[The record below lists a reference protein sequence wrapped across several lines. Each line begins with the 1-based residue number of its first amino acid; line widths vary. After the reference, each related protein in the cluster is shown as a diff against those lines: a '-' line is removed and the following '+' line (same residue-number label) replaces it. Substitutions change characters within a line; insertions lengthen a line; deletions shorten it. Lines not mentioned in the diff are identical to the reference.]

1 MKYISTRNKDNKVSP
16 SEAIVR
22 GLASDGGLFVPEEFP
37 EITGAELESMEDMNY
52 DERAAV
58 VLSKFLTDFTYE
70 ELLSYTTAA
79 YDKFSGDPC
88 PLVALD
94 ECNYMLE
101 LWHGPTCAF
110 KDMALTVLPYL
121 LNAARKKIGEENKSL
136 ILVATS
142 GDTGKAALEGF
153 KDVENTSIIVFYPS
167 DGVSDMQKLQMQ
179 TQEGDNVY
187 VCAIKGNFDDAQKAV
202 KTVFAD
208 AEAKAELLKKGYVLS
223 SANSINWG
231 RLAPQIAYYISSY
244 VDLMSSG
251 RIEYGD
257 KINYVV
263 PSGNFGNILAGY
275 YAKRMGL
282 PINKLYCASNVNNIL
297 TDFFTT
303 GVYDINRE
311 FHKTMSPSMD
321 ILISSNLERLLYEIT
336 GRDDKCV
343 AEMMSDLKEKGVYKI
358 NLNAIKK
365 AVPEF
370 SAGWVGEEE
379 TAESILNF
387 YEMFDYVA
395 DPHTAVAIAVSG
407 TIEDDTPTVIVSTAN
422 AYKFST
428 DVYEAMTG
436 KRVEDAEMALMKL
449 EAFTGE
455 CPPLPL
461 LELRNKPVR
470 FIDVIE
476 NDKIKQTILDN
487 VK

>member
-1 MKYISTRNKDNKVSP
+1 MNYVSTRDKNNKVTP

-22 GLASDGGLFVPEEFP
+22 GLAADGGLFVPEEFP
-37 EITGAELESMEDMNY
+37 DITKAEIEAMADMNY
-52 DERAAV
+52 DERAAL
-58 VLSKFLTDFTYE
+58 VLSKFLTDFTYD
-70 ELLSYTTAA
+70 ELLEYTSKA
-79 YDKFSGDPC
+79 YEKFNGDPC

-94 ECNYMLE
+94 ESTYILE

-121 LNAARKKIGEENKSL
+121 LNASRTKIGETNNSL

-153 KDVENTSIIVFYPS
+153 KDVPNTSIIVFYPS

-179 TQEGDNVY
+179 TQEGNNVY
-187 VCAIKGNFDDAQKAV
+187 VCGINGNFDDAQKAV

-208 AEAKAELLKKGYVLS
+208 KQANEELLNKGYVLS

-244 VDLMSSG
+244 VDMISG
-251 RIEYGD
+251 GKFEYGD
-257 KINYVV
+257 KINFVV

-303 GVYDINRE
+303 GVYDVNRK

-321 ILISSNLERLLYEIT
+321 ILISSNLERLLFEIT
-336 GRDDKCV
+336 GRDDKCI
-343 AEMMSDLKEKGVYKI
+343 AQMMSDLKEKGVYKLDL
-358 NLNAIKK
+358 NLIKK

-370 SAGWVGEEE
+370 MAGWVDEEE
-379 TAESILNF
+379 TSESILNF

-395 DPHTAVAIAVSG
+395 DPHMAVAIAVSG
-407 TIEDDTPTVIVSTAN
+407 MIEDDLPTVIVSTAN
-422 AYKFST
+422 AYKFPT

-436 KRVEDAEMALMKL
+436 KRVDDTETAIIKL

-461 LELRNKPVR
+461 LEIRNKPIR
-470 FIDVIE
+470 FKDVIE
-476 NDKIKQTILDN
+476 KDKIKQTILDN